1 MLDRFSNV
9 RREFESVTGEG
20 KGQNSWKKKKGEA
33 KVI

>member
-20 KGQNSWKKKKGEA
+20 KGQNSWKKMKGET